1 MSINMLKDEL
11 PKSVRIN
18 GKAYPIAY
26 GFKESVQIEIYM
38 FSDMGD
44 EEKLLRSLNIFYKNN
59 IPSDINQAMEQ
70 LLWFY
75 NCGKTERKI
84 EEQKTEKRP
93 KKQQRR
99 AYCFET
105 DASRIYAAFRSQYSV
120 NLNEMNSN
128 ELHWWEFMA
137 MFESLSED
145 LLISRIMYYR
155 TADLSG
161 MGKNQKAFIKRMR
174 SLYEIKHD
182 TSSLD
187 SRAKLAKRNKDMKD
201 YVRRRMEECKKR

>member
-11 PKSVRIN
+11 PKSVQIN
-18 GKAYPIAY
+18 GRTYQIAY

-38 FSDMGD
+38 FSDMRD

-84 EEQKTEKRP
+84 EERKTEKKP
-93 KKQQRR
+93 KKQQKR

-105 DASRIYAAFRSQYSV
+105 DASRIYAAFRSQYSI
-120 NLNEMNSN
+120 NLNEINTN

-174 SLYEIKHD
+174 NLYAIKHD
-182 TSSLD
+182 TGSLD

-201 YVRRRMEECKKR
+201 YVRRRIEECKKG